1 MRQRQELESDVEA
14 ALQTVIDPELDRS
27 LSELGFA
34 RAVVAP
40 GGDVTIELRLP
51 TYWCA
56 PNFVFLMAQDARD
69 AVEAVPG
76 VRSVRI
82 ELPDHFATEEIT
94 GGLARRRSFD
104 QAFPKLSDGSGLH
117 PLRRMFWAKGFM
129 VWQERLA
136 RRLLAAGRSVGELA
150 TMRLGEVD
158 HRDPDLPGYLARRA
172 RLSIST
178 APTAPLVVYPNGQP
192 VDRARLM
199 SYLDRC
205 RLVAVSLSANAEL
218 CQSLHATRFAPP
230 PPTEIARTNV
240 TTEAKP

>member
-1 MRQRQELESDVEA
+1 MRQRQELEGNVEM
-14 ALQTVIDPELDRS
+14 ALRTVIDPELDRS
-27 LSELGFA
+27 VQELGFA

-40 GGDVTIELRLP
+40 EGNVTIELRLP

-56 PNFVFLMAQDARD
+56 PNFVFMMAQDARD
-69 AVEAVPG
+69 AVAAVPG

-94 GGLARRRSFD
+94 DGVARRRPFD
-104 QAFPKLSDGSGLH
+104 EAFPELSDGSGLY

-129 VWQERLA
+129 VWQGRLA
-136 RRLLAAGRSVGELA
+136 QRLLAAGRSVEELA

-158 HRDPDLPGYLARRA
+158 HSDPDLPGYMARRA

-178 APTAPLVVYPNGQP
+178 APTAPLIVYPNGQP

-218 CQSLHATRFAPP
+218 CQRLHATRFAPS
-230 PPTEIARTNV
+230 PPTKMARINV
-240 TTEAKP
+240 TSEAKS